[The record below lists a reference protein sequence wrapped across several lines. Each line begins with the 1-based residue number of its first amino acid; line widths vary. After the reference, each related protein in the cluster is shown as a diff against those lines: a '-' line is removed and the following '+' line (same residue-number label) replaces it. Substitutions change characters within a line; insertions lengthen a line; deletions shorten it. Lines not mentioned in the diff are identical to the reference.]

1 MHKLFGLLFL
11 LVASVMGLVL
21 AVDAEGN
28 PVYAEWPAEQTDQ
41 LYGNLQTFDP
51 DQKGLDRSKLRFFY
65 GKLGWNDI
73 QQGIDQ
79 LIASG
84 RLEAKVV
91 PMGQAQV
98 EVFVWKEV

>member
-1 MHKLFGLLFL
+1 MRKVLDFLFL
-11 LVASVMGLVL
+11 VVVSVMALNAAL
-21 AVDAEGN
+21 DAQGN
-28 PVYAEWPAEQTDQ
+28 PVYAEWPTAQTDQ
-41 LYGNLQTFDP
+41 LYANLKTFDP

-73 QQGIDQ
+73 QKGIDQ

-91 PMGQAQV
+91 PMGQASV
-98 EVFVWKEV
+98 EVFIWKAV